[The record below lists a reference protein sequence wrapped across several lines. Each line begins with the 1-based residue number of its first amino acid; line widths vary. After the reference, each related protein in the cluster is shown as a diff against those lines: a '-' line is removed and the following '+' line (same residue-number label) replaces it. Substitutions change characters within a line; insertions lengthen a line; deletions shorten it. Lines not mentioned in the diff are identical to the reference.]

1 VILGDVNF
9 DGEINVLDIVNLV
22 NFILMFDTPS
32 ASEMAAS
39 DVDSNGILNIL
50 DIIQIVNLIVN

>member
-9 DGEINVLDIVNLV
+9 N
-22 NFILMFDTPS
+22 TPS
-32 ASEMAAS
+32 ASEMAAA